1 MSQVGECMFIIGL
14 RKYLFKGMINLKRG
28 LSRALKLD
36 IYSFTLP
43 ASTGGN
49 KNPIVDEDAFYHN
62 KMPWVENFYES
73 IKDNAGSVNLIDLP
87 PSACLQRLTVKE
99 DALI

>member
-1 MSQVGECMFIIGL
+1 
-14 RKYLFKGMINLKRG
+14 
-28 LSRALKLD
+28 
-36 IYSFTLP
+36 
-43 ASTGGN
+43 
-49 KNPIVDEDAFYHN
+49 
-62 KMPWVENFYES
+62 MPWVENFYES

>member
-36 IYSFTLP
+36 IYRFT
-43 ASTGGN
+43 
-49 KNPIVDEDAFYHN
+49 I
-62 KMPWVENFYES
+62 
-73 IKDNAGSVNLIDLP
+73 IK
-87 PSACLQRLTVKE
+87 CLGLKIFMKVLRIMLAV
-99 DALI
+99 

>member
-36 IYSFTLP
+36 IYSFT
-43 ASTGGN
+43 
-49 KNPIVDEDAFYHN
+49 K
-62 KMPWVENFYES
+62 
-73 IKDNAGSVNLIDLP
+73 
-87 PSACLQRLTVKE
+87 PSRK
-99 DALI
+99 ALSFSYGDIRHSQKI